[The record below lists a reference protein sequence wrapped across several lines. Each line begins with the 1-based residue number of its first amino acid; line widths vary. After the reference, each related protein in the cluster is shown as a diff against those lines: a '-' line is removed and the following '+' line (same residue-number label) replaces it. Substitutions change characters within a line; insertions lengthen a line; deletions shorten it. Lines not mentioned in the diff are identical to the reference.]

1 MPATGRRCVSRGY
14 AWGHKGDGGLPLQG
28 ACHPGGT
35 WTPQVLA
42 DRRADAEHA
51 EKGGRPRS
59 SSGGLP
65 GVMTPVRRLQGRV
78 EVCHWARRQ
87 GHSKE
92 RDSVCSAWTQET
104 PRGEPKMDTWEQTEA
119 TGREQA
125 VTALWAWLC
134 T

>member
-1 MPATGRRCVSRGY
+1 MRGDLKGTRAFPFREPAIPGDVDAAGARGPARRRG
-14 AWGHKGDGGLPLQG
+14 
-28 ACHPGGT
+28 T
-35 WTPQVLA
+35 
-42 DRRADAEHA
+42 A

-65 GVMTPVRRLQGRV
+65 GVMTPIRRLQGRV